1 MQGLGGPLGALGFRV
16 EGLGLRVSR
25 GLGLGGLEFRCLG
38 VRGLGFAVLVFR
50 VDGYC
55 VLVLAVS
62 FLKDP
67 TDSSTFL
74 K

>member
-1 MQGLGGPLGALGFRV
+1 MEVSGFRAWGLFRG
-16 EGLGLRVSR
+16 EG
-25 GLGLGGLEFRCLG
+25 F
-38 VRGLGFAVLVFR
+38 GFAVLVFR

-62 FLKDP
+62 FLMDP